1 MANPMRRVALR
12 NLLAHKGR
20 LVLTVLSVLLGTSF
34 IAGSMVFTGT
44 LSKAFDGI
52 SDKIAVGVDARISPE
67 NAQGQGGFGPSG
79 PGVPLSVVDQV
90 KTVPGVRVV
99 VPAVTGTIALRDG
112 DGEVVSPTGAPQVGG
127 AYLPPG
133 ENLDPDGLKITSGR
147 APSAPNEMVLN
158 ESASERLKLPVG
170 ARTTVVAPHSPGPID
185 VTIVGLYTIS
195 TDSGGYL
202 GALFA
207 KDEARKLFGDG
218 ATAPY
223 IEVGAAQGT
232 SPEQL
237 RDALAERLPDLNV
250 QTGAQVRQEFE
261 DTINQGLSFLNYFL
275 VAFGLIGLLVGVFI
289 IYNTF
294 SMLVAQ
300 RLSELALLRAIGAG
314 REQVR
319 NSVVLEAL
327 VVGVV
332 GSALGLAVGVG
343 LAVLLRAGVTAA
355 GVGFPDGGLAVSPSV
370 VVTVM
375 VVGTVVTVIS
385 ALIPAVR
392 ASRVPPVAAMR
403 AQDGGSPQSLL
414 VRGAVGAALLLCSLA
429 LLFVA
434 TTEVGSTA
442 AIEVGVAGFGLIL
455 AIVIGGPALVA
466 PLLGGVG
473 KIIAAPF
480 GPAGRL
486 GRTNVMRNPQRTTAT
501 AFALVIGVALVGV
514 IGTLGAS
521 MQKSID
527 AQVDQGIRS
536 DLMLQAPSLGMPP
549 AALTAIKDVPGIG
562 AKTILYGVPVR
573 LGSDRVNAL
582 GIDGD
587 VTTAFNLTRTSG
599 DLTVK
604 PGGLLVDDRTARER
618 GWDVGSTVEPASAVG
633 AARTR
638 LTVTGIYS
646 ATGGSLSGPVITAA
660 DMNVLYPPAS
670 GASAPLVTPQS
681 VFINAADGT
690 SVSDLKERLREAV
703 KPLLVVNV
711 DDQDDLKDQAGQAI
725 TAMMGVLYG
734 LLGLAVVIAIL
745 GIVNTLALSVVERRR
760 EIGMLRAIGLI
771 RSQVRRSIYLES
783 MLIAVFGAAL
793 GLVLGVLLGVSLVH
807 ALRDEGLGSV
817 VVPWS
822 TVIVML
828 VASAFV
834 GVGAAI
840 LPAIRAARTP
850 PLAAIAEG

>member
-1 MANPMRRVALR
+1 MRRVALR
-12 NLLAHKGR
+12 NLMAHKGR

-52 SDKIAVGVDARISPE
+52 SDQIAVGVDARVSPK
-67 NAQGQGGFGPSG
+67 NAQGQGGFGPAG
-79 PGVPLSVVDQV
+79 PGVPLAVADEV
-90 KTVPGVRVV
+90 KAVPGVRVV
-99 VPAVTGTIALRDG
+99 APAITGTIALRDG
-112 DGEVVSPTGAPQVGG
+112 NGDVVAPTGAPQVGG

-133 ENLDPDGLKITSGR
+133 ENLDPSGLKLTAGR
-147 APSAPNEMVLN
+147 APSGPNEMVLN
-158 ESASERLKLPVG
+158 DSAADRLKLPVG
-170 ARTTVVAPHSPGPID
+170 ARTTIVAPHSPGPVD
-185 VTIVGLYTIS
+185 VTVVGTYSVSI
-195 TDSGGYL
+195 DSGGYV

-207 KDEARKLFGDG
+207 KDEAQKLFGDG

-223 IEVGAAQGT
+223 IDIGAAQGT
-232 SPEQL
+232 TPEQL
-237 RDALAERLPDLNV
+237 RDSLAAKLPELKV
-250 QTGAQVRQEFE
+250 QTGAEVRQEFE

-300 RLSELALLRAIGAG
+300 RLSELALLRAIGASRG
-314 REQVR
+314 QVR

-332 GSALGLAVGVG
+332 GSALGLAVGIG
-343 LAVLLRAGVTAA
+343 LAVLLRTAVTAA
-355 GVGFPDGGLAVSPSV
+355 GAGFPDGGLSVSPSV
-370 VVTVM
+370 IVTVM

-403 AQDGGSPQSLL
+403 AQDGGSAASVM

-434 TTEVGSTA
+434 TTEVGAGA
-442 AIEVGVAGFGLIL
+442 AIVVGIAGFGLIL
-455 AIVIGGPALVA
+455 AVVIGGPALVA

-473 KIIAAPF
+473 RVLAAPF

-527 AQVDQGIRS
+527 AQVDSGIRS
-536 DLMLQAPSLGMPP
+536 DLVLQAPSLGMPP
-549 AALTAIKDVPGIG
+549 AALTAIEGVPGIG
-562 AKTILYGVPVR
+562 TKTVLYGVPARV
-573 LGSDRVNAL
+573 GDDRVSVL
-582 GIDGD
+582 GVDGD
-587 VTTAFNLTRTSG
+587 VTSVFNLTRASG
-599 DLTVK
+599 DLTLRA
-604 PGGLLVDDRTARER
+604 GGMLVDDRTARER
-618 GWDVGSTVEPASAVG
+618 GWGVGSKVALGSAVG
-633 AARTR
+633 REKAAV
-638 LTVTGIYS
+638 TVTGIYEGK
-646 ATGGSLSGPVITAA
+646 GGMLSGPVVAA
-660 DMNVLYPPAS
+660 PDLNVLYPPARGS
-670 GASAPLVTPQS
+670 SSPIVTPQS
-681 VFINAADGT
+681 VYINAAEGT
-690 SVSDLKERLREAV
+690 SVEALKERLRESV

-711 DDQDDLKDQAGQAI
+711 DDQQDLKDQAGQAI
-725 TAMMGVLYG
+725 TAMMGVLYA

-745 GIVNTLALSVVERRR
+745 GIINTLALSVVERRR
-760 EIGMLRAIGLI
+760 EIGMLRAIGLV
-771 RSQVRRSIYLES
+771 RGQVRRSIYLES

-793 GLVLGVLLGVSLVH
+793 GLVLGVLLGVSLVN

-817 VVPWS
+817 VVPWP

>member
-12 NLLAHKGR
+12 NLMANKGR

-52 SDKIAVGVDARISPE
+52 SDKIAVGVDARVSPK
-67 NAQGQGGFGPSG
+67 NAQGQGGFGPAG
-79 PGVPLSVVDQV
+79 PGVPLSVVDQI
-90 KTVPGVRVV
+90 KAVPGVRVV
-99 VPAVTGTIALRDG
+99 VPAITGTIALRDG
-112 DGEVVSPTGAPQVGG
+112 KGEVVSPTGAPQVGG

-133 ENLDPDGLKITSGR
+133 ENLDPDGLKLTSGR
-147 APSAPNEMVLN
+147 APSGPNEMVLN
-158 ESASERLKLPVG
+158 ESASERLDLPVG
-170 ARTTVVAPHSPGPID
+170 AKTTVVAPHSPGPID
-185 VTIVGLYTIS
+185 VTIVGVYTIS

-207 KDEARKLFGDG
+207 KDEAQKLFGDG

-223 IEVGAAQGT
+223 IEVGAASGT
-232 SPEQL
+232 TPEQL
-237 RDALAERLPDLNV
+237 RDALAQRLPDLNV
-250 QTGAQVRQEFE
+250 QTGAEVRQQFE

-300 RLSELALLRAIGAG
+300 RLKELALLRAIGAG
-314 REQVR
+314 RSQVR

-327 VVGVV
+327 VVGIV
-332 GSALGLAVGVG
+332 GSALGLAVGIG
-343 LAVLLRAGVTAA
+343 LALLLRAGVTAA
-355 GVGFPDGGLAVSPSV
+355 GAGFPDGGLAVSPAV
-370 VVTVM
+370 VITVM
-375 VVGTVVTVIS
+375 VVGTVVTVVS

-403 AQDGGSPQSLL
+403 AQDGGSAQSVM
-414 VRGAVGAALLLCSLA
+414 VRGAIGAALLLCSMA

-434 TTEVGSTA
+434 TTEVGAGA
-442 AIEVGVAGFGLIL
+442 AIVVGIAGFGLIL
-455 AIVIGGPALVA
+455 AVVIGGPALVA
-466 PLLGGVG
+466 PLLGGIG
-473 KIIAAPF
+473 KVIAAPF

-536 DLMLQAPSLGMPP
+536 DLVLQAPQLGMPP
-549 AALTAIKDVPGIG
+549 AALSAIKDVPGIG
-562 AKTILYGVPVR
+562 EKTVLYGVPVR
-573 LGSDRVNAL
+573 IGGDRESTLAV
-582 GIDGD
+582 DGA
-587 VTTAFNLTRTSG
+587 VTSVFNLTRVSG
-599 DLTVK
+599 DMTLK
-604 PGGLLVDDRTARER
+604 AGGILVDDKTARER
-618 GWDVGSTVEPASAVG
+618 GWEVGAKVEPMSAVG
-633 AARTR
+633 GAKTT
-638 LTVTGIYS
+638 LTVTGIYE
-646 ATGGSLSGPVITAA
+646 AKGGMLSGPVITAA
-660 DMNVLYPPAS
+660 DMNTLYPPAS
-670 GASAPLVTPQS
+670 GATAPIVTPQS
-681 VFINAADGT
+681 VFVNAADGT

-711 DDQDDLKDQAGQAI
+711 DDQQDLKDQAGQAI
-725 TAMMGVLYG
+725 TALMGVLYG

-771 RSQVRRSIYLES
+771 RAQVRRSIYLES
-783 MLIAVFGAAL
+783 MLIAIFGAAL

-807 ALRDEGLGSV
+807 ALRDQGLGSV

>member
-67 NAQGQGGFGPSG
+67 NAQGQGGFGPAG

-90 KTVPGVRVV
+90 KAVPGVRVV

-112 DGEVVSPTGAPQVGG
+112 AGDVVAPTGAPQIGG

-147 APSAPNEMVLN
+147 APTGPNEMVLN
-158 ESASERLKLPVG
+158 DSASERLDLPVG
-170 ARTTVVAPHSPGPID
+170 STTTVVAPHSAGPID
-185 VTIVGLYTIS
+185 VRVVGVYDIS
-195 TDSGGYL
+195 IDSGGYV

-207 KDEARKLFGDG
+207 KDEAQKLFGDG

-223 IEVGAAQGT
+223 LEVGAAPGT

-237 RDALAERLPDLNV
+237 RDALAQRLPDLNV
-250 QTGAQVRQEFE
+250 QTGAQVRQEFA
-261 DTINQGLSFLNYFL
+261 DAINQGLSFLNYFL

-314 REQVR
+314 RGQVR

-327 VVGVV
+327 VVGVL
-332 GSALGLAVGVG
+332 GSALGLAVGIG
-343 LAVLLRAGVTAA
+343 LALLLRAAVTAL
-355 GVGFPDGGLAVSPSV
+355 GVGFPDGGLAVGPAAV
-370 VVTVM
+370 ITVM
-375 VVGTVVTVIS
+375 VVGTVVTVVS

-414 VRGAVGAALLLCSLA
+414 VRGAIGAALLLCALA

-434 TTEVGSTA
+434 TTEVGAAA
-442 AIEVGVAGFGLIL
+442 AIEVGIAGFALIL

-473 KIIAAPF
+473 RVLAAPF

-527 AQVDQGIRS
+527 AQVDKGIRS
-536 DLMLQAPSLGMPP
+536 DLVLQAPSIGMPP
-549 AALTAIKDVPGIG
+549 AALTAIADVPGIG
-562 AKTILYGVPVR
+562 AKTVVYGVPVR
-573 LGSDRVNAL
+573 VGDDRLSAV
-582 GIDGD
+582 GVDGD
-587 VTTAFNLTRTSG
+587 VTSAFNLSRTSG
-599 DLTVK
+599 ELALK
-604 PGGLLVDDRTARER
+604 RGGMLVDDETAHRR
-618 GWDVGSTVEPASAVG
+618 GWDVGSKVEPASAVG
-633 AARTR
+633 PTRTT

-646 ATGGSLSGPVITAA
+646 AADSSLSGPVITAA
-660 DMNVLYPPAS
+660 DMNVLYPPAA
-670 GASAPLVTPQS
+670 GAASPLLSPQS
-681 VFINAADGT
+681 VYLNAAAGT
-690 SVSDLKERLREAV
+690 SVADLKERLREAV

-711 DDQDDLKDQAGQAI
+711 DDQEDLKNQAGQAI
-725 TAMMGVLYG
+725 TALMGVLYA

-771 RSQVRRSIYLES
+771 RAQVRRSIYIES
-783 MLIAVFGAAL
+783 MLIAVFGAVL
-793 GLVLGVLLGVSLVH
+793 GLALGVLLGVSLVH

-822 TVIVML
+822 TVLVML

-840 LPAIRAARTP
+840 LPAIRAARTA

>member
-1 MANPMRRVALR
+1 MASPMRRVALR
-12 NLLAHKGR
+12 NLMAHKGR
-20 LVLTVLSVLLGTSF
+20 LFLTVLSVLLGTSF

-52 SDKIAVGVDARISPE
+52 SDRIAVGVDARVAPE

-79 PGVPLSVVDQV
+79 PGVPLSVVDRV
-90 KTVPGVRVV
+90 AAVPGVRVAQ
-99 VPAVTGTIALRDG
+99 PAITGTIALRDG
-112 DGEVVSPTGAPQVGG
+112 EGNVVSPSGAPQIGG

-133 ENLDPDGLKITSGR
+133 ENLDPAGLTITSGR
-147 APSAPNEMVLN
+147 APSGPKEMVLN
-158 ESASERLKLPVG
+158 ETAADRLDLRTG
-170 ARTTVVAPHSPGPID
+170 ARTTVVTPHSPGPIE
-185 VTIVGLYTIS
+185 VTVVGVYTTS
-195 TDSGGYL
+195 VDSGGYI

-207 KDEARKLFGDG
+207 KDEAQSLFGDG
-218 ATAPY
+218 ATTPN
-223 IEVGAAQGT
+223 IDVAAADGT
-232 SPEQL
+232 TPAQL
-237 RDALAERLPDLNV
+237 REALAAALPDLDV
-250 QTGAQVRQEFE
+250 KTGDEVRQEFE

-300 RLSELALLRAIGAG
+300 RLKELALLRAIGAG
-314 REQVR
+314 RGQVR

-327 VVGVV
+327 IVGIL
-332 GSALGLAVGVG
+332 GSAAGLAVGVA
-343 LAVLLRAGVTAA
+343 LAVGLQAAVKAA
-355 GVGFPDGGLAVSPSV
+355 GAGFPDTGLVVSPSV
-370 VVTVM
+370 IVTVM
-375 VVGTVVTVIS
+375 LVGTVVTVVS

-392 ASRVPPVAAMR
+392 ASKVPPVAAMR
-403 AQDGGSPQSLL
+403 AQDGGSATSVL
-414 VRGAVGAALLLCSLA
+414 VRGAIGAGLFLGSLA
-429 LLFVA
+429 LLFVS
-434 TTEVGSTA
+434 TTESGSGA
-442 AIEVGVAGFGLIL
+442 AILVGVAGFGLVL
-455 AIVIGGPALVA
+455 AVVIGGPALVA
-466 PLLGGVG
+466 PVLGGVG
-473 KIIAAPF
+473 RVLAVPF

-527 AQVDQGIRS
+527 AQVDSGIRS
-536 DLMLQAPSLGMPP
+536 ELVLQAPQFGMPP
-549 AALTAIKDVPGIG
+549 AALDAIKDVQGIG
-562 AKTILYGVPVR
+562 SRTTLYVAPARIGGEREQLLAV
-573 LGSDRVNAL
+573 
-582 GIDGD
+582 DGD
-587 VTTAFNLTRTSG
+587 VTSVFNLTRTSG
-599 DLTVK
+599 DLALA
-604 PGGLLVDDRTARER
+604 GRGMLVDDRTARER
-618 GWDVGSTVEPASAVG
+618 GWEVGTPVPLGSGTGAETVTP
-633 AARTR
+633 
-638 LTVTGIYS
+638 TVTGIYK
-646 ATGGSLSGPVITAA
+646 AQEGALSGPVVTAA
-660 DMNVLYPPAS
+660 EMNQLYPPARGS
-670 GASAPLVTPQS
+670 SSPVVTPQS
-681 VFINAADGT
+681 VFIGAADGT
-690 SVSDLKERLREAV
+690 DVDDLKQRLRDAV

-711 DDQDDLKDQAGQAI
+711 DDQQDLKDQAGQAI
-725 TAMMGVLYG
+725 TALMGVLYA
-734 LLGLAVVIAIL
+734 LLGLAVIIAIL

-760 EIGMLRAIGLI
+760 EIGMLRAIGMI

-783 MLIAVFGAAL
+783 ILIAVFGAVL
-793 GLVLGVLLGVSLVH
+793 GLFLGVLLGTSLVN

>member
-1 MANPMRRVALR
+1 MRRVALR
-12 NLLAHKGR
+12 NLMAHKGR

-52 SDKIAVGVDARISPE
+52 SGQIAVGVDARVSPK
-67 NAQGQGGFGPSG
+67 NSQGDGGFGPAG
-79 PGVPLSVVDQV
+79 PGVPMSVADQV

-99 VPAVTGTIALRDG
+99 VPAITGTIALRNGSG
-112 DGEVVSPTGAPQVGG
+112 DVVSPTGAPQVGG
-127 AYLPPG
+127 AYLPP
-133 ENLDPDGLKITSGR
+133 EESLDPAGQRITAGR
-147 APSAPNEMVLN
+147 APSAPNEMVIN
-158 ESASERLKLPVG
+158 ETASERLKLPVG
-170 ARTTVVAPHSPGPID
+170 AKTTVVAPRSPGPVD
-185 VTIVGLYTIS
+185 VTVVGVYRIS
-195 TDSGGYL
+195 IDSGGYV

-207 KDEARKLFGDG
+207 KDEALTLFGDG
-218 ATAPY
+218 ASAPY
-223 IEVGAAQGT
+223 IDVAAADGT

-237 RDALAERLPDLNV
+237 REAIAAKLPELEV
-250 QTGAQVRQEFE
+250 KTGAQVRQQFE
-261 DTINQGLSFLNYFL
+261 DEINKGLSFLNYFL

-300 RLSELALLRAIGAG
+300 RLGELALLRAIGAS
-314 REQVR
+314 RSQVR
-319 NSVVLEAL
+319 NSVVLEAV

-332 GSALGLAVGVG
+332 GSALGLAVGIG

-355 GVGFPDGGLAVSPSV
+355 GAGFPDGGLSVSPSV

-392 ASRVPPVAAMR
+392 ASKVPPVAAMR
-403 AQDGGSPQSLL
+403 AQDGGSAAS
-414 VRGAVGAALLLCSLA
+414 VMARGAIGAGLLLGSLA

-434 TTEVGSTA
+434 TSEVGTAA
-442 AIEVGVAGFGLIL
+442 AIEVGIAGLGLIL
-455 AIVIGGPALVA
+455 AVVIGGPALVA
-466 PLLGGVG
+466 PLLGGIG
-473 KIIAAPF
+473 KLIAAPF

-521 MQKSID
+521 MQKSVD
-527 AQVDQGIRS
+527 AQVDSGIRS
-536 DLMLQAPSLGMPP
+536 ELVLQAPQLGMPP
-549 AALTAIKDVPGIG
+549 AALTAIENVAGIG
-562 AKTILYGVPVR
+562 EKTVLYAVPAR
-573 LGSDRVNAL
+573 LGEDRTRLL
-582 GIDGD
+582 GVDGD
-587 VTTAFNLTRTSG
+587 VTASFNLTRESG
-599 DLTVK
+599 DLALK
-604 PGGLLVDDRTARER
+604 PGGLLVDDRTAAER
-618 GWDVGSTVEPASAVG
+618 GWEVGSKVDLTSAVG
-633 AARTR
+633 RERTQV
-638 LTVTGIYS
+638 TVTGIYRGNPG
-646 ATGGSLSGPVITAA
+646 TLSGPVFAAA
-660 DMNVLYPPAS
+660 DMNALYPPAR
-670 GASAPLVTPQS
+670 GASTPIVTPQS
-681 VFINAADGT
+681 VFLNAEDGT
-690 SVSDLKERLREAV
+690 SVADLKDRLREAV

-711 DDQDDLKDQAGQAI
+711 DDQKDLKDQAGQAI

-793 GLVLGVLLGVSLVH
+793 GLVLGVLLGTSLVY

>member
-1 MANPMRRVALR
+1 MASPMRRVALR
-12 NLLAHKGR
+12 NLMAHKGR

-52 SDKIAVGVDARISPE
+52 SDRMAVGVDARISPE
-67 NAQGQGGFGPSG
+67 NAQGQGGFGPAG
-79 PGVPLSVVDQV
+79 PGVPLSVADEI
-90 KTVPGVRVV
+90 KAAPGVRVV
-99 VPAVTGTIALRDG
+99 VPAITGTIALRDG

-133 ENLDPDGLKITSGR
+133 ENLDPDGLRITSGR

-158 ESASERLKLPVG
+158 ESAADRLKLPVG
-170 ARTTVVAPHSPGPID
+170 KRTTIVAPHSAGPVE
-185 VTIVGLYTIS
+185 VTVVGLYSVS
-195 TDSGGYL
+195 TDSGGYV

-207 KDEARKLFGDG
+207 KDQALKLFGDG

-223 IEVGAAQGT
+223 IEVGAAPGT
-232 SPEQL
+232 TPEQL
-237 RDALAERLPDLNV
+237 RDALAERLPDLRV
-250 QTGAQVRQEFE
+250 QTGAEVRQEFE
-261 DTINQGLSFLNYFL
+261 DTINEGLSFLNYFL

-314 REQVR
+314 RGQVR

-343 LAVLLRAGVTAA
+343 LAVLLRAVVTAA
-355 GVGFPDGGLAVSPSV
+355 GAGFPDGGLAVSPAV
-370 VVTVM
+370 VITVM
-375 VVGTVVTVIS
+375 VVGTVVTVVS

-403 AQDGGSPQSLL
+403 AQDGGSAQSLL
-414 VRGAVGAALLLCSLA
+414 VRGAVGAALLLSALA

-434 TTEVGSTA
+434 TTAVGAGA
-442 AIEVGVAGFGLIL
+442 AIVVGVAGLALIL

-473 KIIAAPF
+473 RVFAAPF

-536 DLMLQAPSLGMPP
+536 DLVLQSPSLGMPP
-549 AALTAIKDVPGIG
+549 AALTAIADVPGIG
-562 AKTILYGVPVR
+562 AKTILYSVPVR
-573 LGSDRVNAL
+573 TGGERINAL

-587 VTTAFNLTRTSG
+587 PLTAFNLTRDSG
-599 DLTVK
+599 ELALRS
-604 PGGLLVDDRTARER
+604 GGMLVDERTARER
-618 GWDVGSTVEPASAVG
+618 GWDVGSTVEMVSAVG
-633 AARTR
+633 AARTT

-646 ATGGSLSGPVITAA
+646 ATAGSLSGPVITAG
-660 DMNVLYPPAS
+660 DMNVLYPPAA
-670 GASAPLVTPQS
+670 GASTPLSTPQS
-681 VFINAADGT
+681 VFVNAAEGA

-734 LLGLAVVIAIL
+734 LLGLAVIIAIL

-760 EIGMLRAIGLI
+760 EIGMLRAIGMI

-793 GLVLGVLLGVSLVH
+793 GLVLGVLLGISLVH